1 MGDEMIKNELVCFFF
16 MWNDVWAVF
25 YVRNERIL
33 IDSKSMSKEFEGIY
47 DQLTAI
53 GRGLT

>member
-53 GRGLT
+53 GRDWA